1 VPTIKSL
8 PLLRLAARSVVVAG
22 ILQWCD
28 ASAQMGQQSG
38 GAFAQS
44 TQRPVLGAPPIV
56 GGTGGL
62 AFPDNDDKP
71 RFGALPNQHRTVT
84 GQPCVEVH
92 GTIRPQ
98 IVNPNIT
105 EHVLI
110 IANGCGYPVGL
121 KACYYQSTT
130 CIKTTIVG
138 YGKRQQTLGF
148 SADKDFRFSYTE
160 DFN

>member
-1 VPTIKSL
+1 MHRFKSVQFSRAAGRIG
-8 PLLRLAARSVVVAG
+8 LLTAALAGLIQAG
-22 ILQWCD
+22 A
-28 ASAQMGQQSG
+28 ASAQT
-38 GAFAQS
+38 A
-44 TQRPVLGAPPIV
+44 QRPVLGAPPIV

-62 AFPDNDDKP
+62 AFPDKDDKN
-71 RFGALPNQHRTVT
+71 RFGTSPNQHKTVT
-84 GQPCVEVH
+84 GQPCVDIH
-92 GTIRPQ
+92 GMLRPQ

-110 IANGCGYPVGL
+110 IANSCSYPISL

-130 CIKTTIVG
+130 CLKTTIAG

>member
-1 VPTIKSL
+1 MARAG
-8 PLLRLAARSVVVAG
+8 LLVTVALANLIQVGAVMA
-22 ILQWCD
+22 
-28 ASAQMGQQSG
+28 QSG
-38 GAFAQS
+38 
-44 TQRPVLGAPPIV
+44 QRPVLGAPPIV

-62 AFPDNDDKP
+62 AFPDKDDKN
-71 RFGALPNQHRTVT
+71 RFGTSPNQHKTAT
-84 GQPCVEVH
+84 GQPCVDVH
-92 GTIRPQ
+92 GMLRPQ
-98 IVNPNIT
+98 IVNPNVT

-110 IANGCGYPVGL
+110 IANSCSYPISL

-130 CIKTTIVG
+130 CLKTTVAG